1 MPLIVS
7 HSRSL
12 PKGKIV
18 SEFSSIVDITPTIL
32 DLANI
37 PHPGN
42 SFNGNAIHGM
52 DGRSILPFLQGNEE
66 TIYPPGEGNGFELF
80 GHNAFISENWKITRL
95 QEPYGD
101 FVWGLYDLNTD
112 PAELNDLSTVI
123 PEKFQEMKLLYNDY
137 AERNGVIQVPEGWR
151 MFENLGTSQD

>member
-1 MPLIVS
+1 
-7 HSRSL
+7 
-12 PKGKIV
+12 
-18 SEFSSIVDITPTIL
+18 L

-42 SFNGNAIHGM
+42 SFN
-52 DGRSILPFLQGNEE
+52 
-66 TIYPPGEGNGFELF
+66 GNGFELF

-95 QEPYGD
+95 QEPFND
-101 FVWGLYDLNTD
+101 SMWGLYDLNTD
-112 PAELNDLSTVI
+112 PAELNDLSTVK
-123 PEKFQEMKLLYNDY
+123 PEKFQEMELLCNDY